1 MGLPWYRVHT
11 VVLNDPGRLIAVHLM
26 HTALVAGW
34 AGSMALYELAIF
46 DPSDPVLNPMWR
58 QGMFVM
64 PFMARLGVTQSWG
77 GWSITGETAVNPGFW
92 SFEGVAAAHIILSG
106 LLFLAACWHWVYWDL
121 ELFRDPRTGEPALDL
136 PKMFGIHLFL
146 SGLLCFGFG
155 AFHLSGLFGP
165 GMWVSDPYGL
175 TGSIQPV
182 APEWGPA
189 GFNPFNPGGIVAHH
203 IAAGVVGIIAGLFH
217 LSVRPPERL
226 YRALRMGN
234 IETVLSSSIAAVF
247 FAAFVVAGTMWYG
260 SAATPIELFG
270 PTRYQWDNNYFQQE
284 IDRRVQAEIADGKS
298 LDDAW
303 AAIPEKLAFYDYVGN
318 NPAKGGLFRTGPMIK
333 GDGVAVAWQGHPV
346 FKDGEGRELTV
357 RRLPNFFE
365 TFPVLLTDSE
375 GIVRADIP
383 FRRAESK
390 YSFEQ
395 TGVTVAFYGGE
406 LDGQSFSDPATVKK
420 YARKAQLGEIFEFDR
435 EVAESD
441 GVFRTSPRGWFT
453 YGHAVFALLFFFGHI
468 WHGSRT
474 LFRDVFAGVDPEL
487 SEEQVEWGFYAKVGD
502 KSTRKAKEAA

>member
-34 AGSMALYELAIF
+34 AGSMTLYELAIY
-46 DPSDPVLNPMWR
+46 DPSDPILNPMWR

-64 PFMARLGVTQSWG
+64 PFMARLGVTDSWG
-77 GWSITGETAVNPGFW
+77 GWSVTGESVSNVGFW

-121 ELFRDPRTGEPALDL
+121 ELFTDARTGEPALDL

-155 AFHLSGLFGP
+155 AFHVTGLFGP
-165 GMWVSDPYGL
+165 GIWVSDPYGI
-175 TGSIQPV
+175 TGSVQAV

-189 GFNPFNPGGIVAHH
+189 GFDPFNPGGIAAHH

-217 LSVRPPERL
+217 LTVRPPERL

-260 SAATPIELFG
+260 SAATPIELYG
-270 PTRYQWDNNYFQQE
+270 PTRYQWDQGYFRQE
-284 IDRRVQAEIADGKS
+284 IERRVQTNLANGDSPSE
-298 LDDAW
+298 AW
-303 AAIPEKLAFYDYVGN
+303 NKIPEKLAFYDYVGN
-318 NPAKGGLFRTGPMIK
+318 SPAKGGLFRVGPMND
-333 GDGVAVAWQGHPV
+333 GDGIAQNWLGHPV
-346 FKDGEGRELTV
+346 FKDSEGRILSV
-357 RRLPNFFE
+357 RRMPNFFE
-365 TFPVLLTDSE
+365 TFPVVLTDEE
-375 GIVRADIP
+375 GVVRADIP
-383 FRRAESK
+383 FRRAESR

-395 TGVTVAFYGGE
+395 TGVTATIYGGE
-406 LDGQSFSDPATVKK
+406 LDGQTITDPAKVKQI
-420 YARKAQLGEIFEFDR
+420 ARKAQLGEPFEFDR
-435 EVAESD
+435 ETLGSD
-441 GVFRTSPRGWFT
+441 GVFRTSTRGWFT

-474 LFRDVFAGVDPEL
+474 LYRDVFAGID
-487 SEEQVEWGFYAKVGD
+487 SDIEEQVEFGVFAKLGD
-502 KSTRKAKEAA
+502 TTTRKEPV

>member
-11 VVLNDPGRLIAVHLM
+11 VVLNDPGRLISVHLM

-34 AGSMALYELAIF
+34 AGSMALYELAIYN
-46 DPSDPVLNPMWR
+46 PSDPVLNPMWR
-58 QGMFVM
+58 QGMFVL
-64 PFMARLGVTQSWG
+64 PFMARLGVTESWG
-77 GWSITGETAVNPGFW
+77 GWSVTGNTAVDPGFW
-92 SFEGVAAAHIILSG
+92 SFEGVAAAHIVLSG
-106 LLFLAACWHWVYWDL
+106 LLFLAAVWHWVFWDL

-155 AFHLSGLFGP
+155 AFHLTGLFGP
-165 GMWVSDPYGL
+165 GMWVSDAYGI

-189 GFNPFNPGGIVAHH
+189 GFNPFNPGGVVAHH

-217 LSVRPPERL
+217 LTVRPPERL
-226 YRALRMGN
+226 YKALRMGN

-247 FAAFVVAGTMWYG
+247 FAAFIVAGTMWYG
-260 SAATPIELFG
+260 NATTPIELFG
-270 PTRYQWDNNYFQQE
+270 PTRYQWDQGYFRQE
-284 IDRRVQAEIADGKS
+284 IQRRVQTSVAEGATLGE
-298 LDDAW
+298 AW
-303 AAIPEKLAFYDYVGN
+303 AKIPEKLAFYDYVGN
-318 NPAKGGLFRTGPMIK
+318 SPAKGGLFRTGAMVN
-333 GDGVAVAWQGHPV
+333 GDGIAESWQGHAV
-346 FKDGEGRELTV
+346 FTDAEGRELTV

-365 TFPVLLTDSE
+365 TFPVILTDKD
-375 GIVRADIP
+375 GVVRADIP

-395 TGVTVAFYGGE
+395 TGVTVSFYGGN
-406 LDGQSFSDPATVKK
+406 LNGKTFTDPADVKK
-420 YARKAQLGEIFEFDR
+420 FARKAQGGEIFEFDR
-435 EVAESD
+435 ETLKSD

-453 YGHAVFALLFFFGHI
+453 FGHAVFALLFFFGHL

-474 LFRDVFAGVDPEL
+474 IYRDVFAGVEIE
-487 SEEQVEWGFYAKVGD
+487 EEQVEWGLFQKVGD
-502 KSTRKAKEAA
+502 RTTRRRTEA

>member
-11 VVLNDPGRLIAVHLM
+11 VVLNDPGRLISVHLM

-46 DPSDPVLNPMWR
+46 DPGDPVLNPMWR
-58 QGMFVM
+58 QGMFVL
-64 PFMARLGVTQSWG
+64 PFMTRLGVTGSWS
-77 GWSITGETAVNPGFW
+77 GWSITGETGVDPGFW
-92 SFEGVAAAHIILSG
+92 SFEGVAAAHIVLSG

-146 SGLLCFGFG
+146 SGLLCFSFG
-155 AFHLSGLFGP
+155 AFHLTGVFGP
-165 GMWVSDPYGL
+165 GMWVSDPYAL
-175 TGSIQPV
+175 TGHVQPV
-182 APEWGPA
+182 APAWGPE
-189 GFNPFNPGGIVAHH
+189 GFDPFNPGGIVAHH

-217 LSVRPPERL
+217 LTVRPPERL

-260 SAATPIELFG
+260 NAATPVELFG
-270 PTRYQWDNNYFQQE
+270 PTRYQWDSGYYKQE
-284 IDRRVQAEIADGKS
+284 MDRRVQAS
-298 LDDAW
+298 LASGATPSEAW
-303 AAIPEKLAFYDYVGN
+303 SAIPEKLAFYDYIGN
-318 NPAKGGLFRTGPMIK
+318 NPAKGGLFRTGPMVN
-333 GDGVAVAWQGHPV
+333 GDGIAEGWDGHAV
-346 FKDGEGRELTV
+346 FKDAEGRELTV
-357 RRLPNFFE
+357 RRMPNFFE
-365 TFPVLLTDSE
+365 TFPVVLTDAD
-375 GIVRADIP
+375 GIIRADIP

-395 TGVTVAFYGGE
+395 AGVTVSFYGGN
-406 LDGQSFSDPATVKK
+406 LDGQTFDDAAVVKR
-420 YARKAQLGEIFEFDR
+420 YARKAQLGEAFEFDT
-435 EVAESD
+435 ETLNSD

-453 YGHAVFALLFFFGHI
+453 FGHACFALLFFFGHI

-474 LFRDVFAGVDPEL
+474 LFRDVFAGIDPDL
-487 SEEQVEWGFYAKVGD
+487 SEEQVEWGFFQKLGD
-502 KSTRKAKEAA
+502 KTTRRKQQV

>member
-11 VVLNDPGRLIAVHLM
+11 VVLNDPGRLISVHLM

-34 AGSMALYELAIF
+34 AGSMALFELATF

-58 QGMFVM
+58 QGMFVL

-77 GWSITGETAVNPGFW
+77 GWSVTGEAAVDPGFW
-92 SFEGVAAAHIILSG
+92 SFEGVAAAHIVLSG

-121 ELFRDPRTGEPALDL
+121 DLFRDPRTGEPALDL

-155 AFHLSGLFGP
+155 AFHLTGLWGP
-165 GMWVSDPYGL
+165 GMWISDPYGI
-175 TGSIQPV
+175 TGHVQGV

-203 IAAGVVGIIAGLFH
+203 IAAGIVGIIAGLFH
-217 LSVRPPERL
+217 LTVRPPQRL
-226 YRALRMGN
+226 YKALRMGN

-260 SAATPIELFG
+260 NAATPIELFG
-270 PTRYQWDNNYFQQE
+270 PTRYQWDSSYFQEE
-284 IDRRVQAEIADGKS
+284 IQRRAQSAIASGASAEEAY
-298 LDDAW
+298 

-318 NPAKGGLFRTGPMIK
+318 SPSKGGLFRVGPMNE
-333 GDGVAVAWQGHPV
+333 GDGIARGWLGHPV
-346 FKDGEGRELTV
+346 FKDGEGRVLSV

-365 TFPVLLTDSE
+365 TFPVVLTDKD
-375 GIVRADIP
+375 GVVRADIP
-383 FRRAESK
+383 FRRAESR

-395 TGVTVAFYGGE
+395 TGVTVSFFGGE
-406 LDGQSFSDPATVKK
+406 LAGETITDPAEVKRI
-420 YARKAQLGEIFEFDR
+420 ARKAQLGEPFEFDR
-435 EVAESD
+435 ETLESD

-453 YGHAVFALLFFFGHI
+453 YAHAVFALLFFFGHI

-474 LFRDVFAGVDPEL
+474 LYRDVFAGIDPEL
-487 SEEQVEWGFYAKVGD
+487 SAEQVEWGFFQKVGD
-502 KSTRKAKEAA
+502 RSTQSKETV